1 MEEFIE
7 KLKLIKKGVDFENE
21 TELFDGGFLDSFDV
35 IQIITMLDEDYEI
48 TVPPS
53 EIIPTNFN
61 SAKAMFAMMQRLEDE

>member
-21 TELFDGGFLDSFDV
+21 TALFDGGFLDSFDV

-53 EIIPTNFN
+53 EIVPTNFN
-61 SAKAMFAMMQRLEDE
+61 SAKAMFEMMQRLEDE

>member
-53 EIIPTNFN
+53 EIVPTNFN